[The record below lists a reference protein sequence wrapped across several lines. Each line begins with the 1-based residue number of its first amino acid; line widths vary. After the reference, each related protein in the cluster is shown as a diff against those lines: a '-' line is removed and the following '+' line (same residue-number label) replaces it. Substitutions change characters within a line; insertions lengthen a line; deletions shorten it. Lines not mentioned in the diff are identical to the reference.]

1 MPFIARPVNVLPCKS
16 STTAPSST
24 TNRPVPA
31 STAWS
36 PVDSEGIRSV
46 QPARTTSVVTADSG
60 VAASSSAAPSRTS
73 TNPASASAAAC
84 AVPDPVNTRP
94 PASTSYNSRSMRM
107 LAPSASA
114 TVVVPT
120 NPADPPSDE
129 ADASAHV
136 PSTSRRNGRSP
147 AESRFPKKTDDP
159 ASTSNDDDASC
170 TGRARCSVPSGHAR
184 SGPGARRNV
193 PFVTAASGTSPAPNA
208 SAVSSDS
215 IADCTGIVA
224 SAASAPDAEQRKTFV
239 APTVPSPSTVSVVNV
254 PSCRVASMILPPP
267 STATDAQLE
276 SPPTKKDVPERV
288 SVPGTVSVNAR
299 ERPTPPRTAND
310 RFVPLHTSESMT
322 LNRSVPD
329 TSASAVRF
337 AVTEAT
343 SAVTHTL
350 PVHERTFS
358 TTGKPRV
365 GSP

>member
-24 TNRPVPA
+24 TNRPVPD

-36 PVDSEGIRSV
+36 PVCSEGIRNV
-46 QPARTTSVVTADSG
+46 QPARTTSAVTADSG
-60 VAASSSAAPSRTS
+60 VAASSSVAPSRTS

-84 AVPDPVNTRP
+84 AVPGPVNTRP
-94 PASTSYNSRSMRM
+94 PASTSCNSRSMRR

-120 NPADPPSDE
+120 NPADPPAGE
-129 ADASAHV
+129 ADANTHV
-136 PSTSRRNGRSP
+136 PSTSRRNGCSP
-147 AESRFPKKTDDP
+147 AESRIPRKTDVP
-159 ASTSNDDDASC
+159 ASTSTDEDVRS
-170 TGRARCSVPSGHAR
+170 TGHAKCSVPSGHAR
-184 SGPGARRNV
+184 SEPGTSRSA
-193 PFVTAASGTSPAPNA
+193 PFVTAASGTSRAPNA

-215 IADCTGIVA
+215 VADCTGIVA
-224 SAASAPDAEQRKTFV
+224 SAASAPDVEQRRTFV
-239 APTVPSPSTVSVVNV
+239 APVVPFPSTVSMVNV

-267 STATDAQLE
+267 CTTTDAQLE
-276 SPPTKKDVPERV
+276 SPPTKKDVPESV
-288 SVPGTVSVNAR
+288 SVPGTVSVNAK
-299 ERPTPPRTAND
+299 ERPTPPRTPND
-310 RFVPLHTSESMT
+310 RFVQLQTRESMT

-329 TSASAVRF
+329 TSASAVKF

-350 PVHERTFS
+350 SVHERTFS
-358 TTGKPRV
+358 TCGKPSV